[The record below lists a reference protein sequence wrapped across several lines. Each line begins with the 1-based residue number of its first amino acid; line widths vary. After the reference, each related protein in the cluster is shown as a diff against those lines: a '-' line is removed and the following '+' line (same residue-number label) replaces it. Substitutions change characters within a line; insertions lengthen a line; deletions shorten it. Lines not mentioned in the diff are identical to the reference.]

1 MLDYAKARR
10 MMVDGQLRT
19 FDVNDLAVL
28 AAFDEVPREHF
39 VPPGRESLAYVDRD
53 LPVAEGASARERRFM
68 LSPMVLARMI
78 QALEVGPGAKVL
90 DVACGLGYSSAVLAR
105 LGCSVTA
112 LEASEALAEE
122 ARRRLGRCGVE
133 RVMMATGPLERGYPE
148 AAPYDAILV
157 NGAVE
162 VKPDGLLGQLGE
174 GGRLVC
180 VEGRGRAASATLYV
194 RAGEAYGSR
203 PLFDAAAPPLAAFRA
218 EPGFVF

>member
-10 MMVDGQLRT
+10 MMVDSQLRT

-28 AAFDEVPREHF
+28 AAFDEVPREAF
-39 VPPGRESLAYVDRD
+39 VPSGRESLAYMDQD
-53 LPVAEGASARERRFM
+53 LPVSDGVGAHERRFM
-68 LSPMVLARMI
+68 LAPMVLARMI
-78 QALEVGPGAKVL
+78 QALEVGPGDKVL

-105 LGCSVTA
+105 LGCSVIA
-112 LEASEALAEE
+112 LETSEALAEE

-133 RVMMATGPLERGYPE
+133 GVMIAAGALERGYPE

-162 VKPDGLLGQLGE
+162 VRPEALLRQLGD

-180 VEGRGRAASATLYV
+180 VEGRGRSARATLYV
-194 RAGEAYGSR
+194 RAGDAFGSR
-203 PLFDAAAPPLAAFRA
+203 PFFDAAAPALGAFTA